1 MKHRSLKAIAL
12 FAAMSLIP
20 AAAQAQEGQR
30 IQPQPISADAPTA
43 KRALGLSTALLSGD
57 QAKVEAYLKEHGAP
71 AFLSSPDYKSTI
83 TALLA
88 ELKQGARVVIG
99 QDGFE
104 GRNDVGVGIVLSTD
118 AGGAPTRAIVV
129 RMETAAPHRI
139 TALRMAQIQA
149 GD

>member
-1 MKHRSLKAIAL
+1 MKSRSLKVVLLSAAISFVPLAGH
-12 FAAMSLIP
+12 
-20 AAAQAQEGQR
+20 AQEGQR

-43 KRALGLSTALLSGD
+43 KRALGLSTALIAGD
-57 QAKVEAYLKEHGAP
+57 REKVEAYLKEHGAS
-71 AFLSSPDYKSTI
+71 AFLANPEYQATI
-83 TALLA
+83 ASLLA

-104 GRNDVGVGIVLSTD
+104 GRNEVGVGIVLSTD

-139 TALRMAQIQA
+139 TGLRMAQIQT